1 MNDERGMLNDELRR
15 REKSLPRF
23 IVHPLTFI
31 VLLLCSGC
39 ARYMVGNRSLYP
51 PDIQTVYVPMF
62 ESNSYRRNLG
72 EELTE
77 QVVKEIETR
86 TPYKVVNTPDAD
98 SVLTGRILFDNKGIM
113 VKPPTDEQRLVQ
125 YTMRLEVSWLDRRGS
140 QIAQTQSIPVPE
152 SFVLVD
158 QTSNYVPEDGQSI
171 STAQATTIQRLAQQV
186 VSLMEAPW

>member
-1 MNDERGMLNDELRR
+1 MNDEREMLNDEHQWQERF
-15 REKSLPRF
+15 LPRF
-23 IVHPLTFI
+23 VVHPLTFF

>member
-1 MNDERGMLNDELRR
+1 MIDVSGSMNNRRKRGKRI
-15 REKSLPRF
+15 LPQF
-23 IVHPLTFI
+23 IVHPSSFI
-31 VLLLCSGC
+31 LLLLCSGC

-140 QIAQTQSIPVPE
+140 QIAQTQSIPMPE
-152 SFVLVD
+152 SLVLVD
-158 QTSNYVPEDGQSI
+158 STSNYVPEDGQSI